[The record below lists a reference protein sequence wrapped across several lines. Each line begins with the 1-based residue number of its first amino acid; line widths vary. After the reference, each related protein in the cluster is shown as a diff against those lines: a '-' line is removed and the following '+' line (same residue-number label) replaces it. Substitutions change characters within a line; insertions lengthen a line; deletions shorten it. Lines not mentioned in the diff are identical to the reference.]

1 MFKTGEKLVWL
12 NFGKFSNELIVAR
25 LEDGKAF
32 EEISKALQLDPK
44 ETLKKAPVEGQVHN
58 FLVTYSYLV
67 GEGSADRITTF
78 INNCLNK
85 YLFFSCT
92 YLVPEIFE
100 LELEILNM
108 KLVQTIFSDGVLPKE
123 WRRLDVPRQDQSSFF
138 EEERGQGLL
147 RRHQTNFDRIISKH
161 FRNAEK
167 RRTHSSSRFHHPSSK
182 NCYFLANVTTCI
194 SKYLQTTSSS
204 TLLRN
209 YT

>member
-1 MFKTGEKLVWL
+1 
-12 NFGKFSNELIVAR
+12 VAR

-44 ETLKKAPVEGQVHN
+44 ETLKKAPVEGQVQN

-67 GEGSADRITTF
+67 GEGSADRITSFYFLIAST
-78 INNCLNK
+78 NCLNK

-108 KLVQTIFSDGVLPKE
+108 KLVQTIFSDGVLPTE

-194 SKYLQTTSSS
+194 SKSFQTTSIS